1 MPATGL
7 SDELL
12 DELAGLAERR
22 HRDPGG
28 ILARAQELLA
38 SSPDPRVQAC
48 AHWVAAL
55 ALHELGRAPEA
66 VAGYRRSIDVCTRH
80 RLDRPHGSARA
91 GLAHSLLSIGDRAG
105 ADREMARARQVA
117 APDER
122 GVVEMLHGVLLNRT
136 GRLDQALAAYRRAL
150 RSLERADDLPSIAR
164 LRLNRGILHA
174 YQGDLGAALH
184 DLTESERIALARD
197 LPVLAAMAAHNTGF
211 AHGRWGNVPDALAAF
226 DRAARAYAGL
236 DRPGRLPGVLQADR
250 CEVLL
255 LAGLL
260 VEARAAATAAVT
272 AMEAAGEAA
281 HLPECRLLLA
291 RALLAQHAYADAAG
305 QATLAARQ
313 FAATRRPP
321 WAALARYVAIQAE
334 ALAGEDER
342 VPPPDMLRRCRRIAV
357 ELETQGWPVEAVHV
371 RTFIG
376 RMALAA
382 GRPAVARTE
391 LARAA
396 AARARG
402 TADLRAGAWHAT
414 ALLRLADGD
423 RSGAKRALTRGMA
436 VVDEY
441 CATLGAT
448 ELRASAAGH
457 GADLARLGI
466 RLALLEGRPAPVL
479 HWAERWRAGALRH
492 PAVRPP
498 DDAELAGD
506 LAELR
511 RLRTE
516 LRDADLGGPEAR
528 ELRARAGALEEAV
541 RARTLRS
548 SSGRGAGA
556 GRIDLPALRR
566 ALGDR
571 ALVEYVALE
580 GDLYAVTVTRAG
592 TRLHALGP
600 AAAVE
605 EEKQYLLF
613 TLRRLLWGR
622 SPGAAA
628 DALAV
633 TAARLDDLLLAPLG
647 LPAGTPLV
655 VVPTGVLHGLPW
667 ACLPGSA
674 DRSTTVAPS
683 AAVWLGGRDRDRD
696 GGGEAG
702 PVAGGGRVARVA
714 GPQLPGAE
722 AEVKE
727 LADLDGE
734 AEVLAGAEATAANVL
749 AAFERSDVVHLA
761 AHGVFRA
768 DSPLF
773 SSVLLA
779 DGPLTV
785 YDLERVHAAPA
796 LVVLAACDAA
806 AAVVRSGDELLGTA
820 TALLGLGV
828 RSVVAPVL
836 AVPDDA
842 TAGFMVAFHRR
853 LRAGDGVATAL
864 ARASGGGHRGAA
876 AAFVC
881 IGRDDGTVGRP
892 NARVFHP
899 ERVAQTG
906 SEVYE
911 GGGAG

>member
-7 SDELL
+7 ADQLL

-28 ILARAQELLA
+28 ILARAGELLVA
-38 SSPDPRVQAC
+38 SDDPRVQAC

-55 ALHELGRAPEA
+55 ALHELGQAADA
-66 VAGYRRSIDVCTRH
+66 VAAYRRSIELCTRH
-80 RLDRPHGSARA
+80 RLGSPEAPARA
-91 GLAHSLLSIGDRAG
+91 GLAHSLLSVGDRAG
-105 ADREMARARQVA
+105 ADREMATARQVA

-136 GRLDQALAAYRRAL
+136 GRLDQALTTYRRAL
-150 RSLERADDLPSIAR
+150 RSLEQAGDLPSIAR

-174 YQGDLGAALH
+174 YQGDLAGALD
-184 DLTESERIALARD
+184 DLGESERIAEGRD

-211 AHGRWGNVPDALAAF
+211 AQGRLGNVPDALAAF
-226 DRAARAYAGL
+226 DRAERAYAVL
-236 DRPGRLPGVLQADR
+236 ERPGRLPGVLQADR

-260 VEARAAATAAVT
+260 VEARAAAAASVA

-291 RALLAQHAYADAAG
+291 RAMLAQHAYADAAA

-313 FAATRRPP
+313 FAATRRLP
-321 WAALARYVAIQAE
+321 WAALSRYVAIQAE
-334 ALAGEDER
+334 ALSSEDER
-342 VPPPDMLRRCRRIAV
+342 VPPPDMLRRSRRIAV
-357 ELETQGWPVEAVHV
+357 ELETHGWPVEAVHV

-396 AARARG
+396 EARARG

-414 ALLRLADGD
+414 ALLRLAEGD

-457 GADLARLGI
+457 GAELARLGI
-466 RLALLEGRPAPVL
+466 RLALLDGRPAPVL

-498 DDAELAGD
+498 DDEELAAD

-516 LRDADLGGPEAR
+516 LRDTDSDGAGARDLW
-528 ELRARAGALEEAV
+528 ARAGALEEAV
-541 RARTLRS
+541 RARTLQS
-548 SSGRGAGA
+548 SAGRAA
-556 GRIDLPALRR
+556 ATGRIDLPVLRR

-571 ALVEYVALE
+571 ALVEYVTLE
-580 GDLYAVTVTRAG
+580 GDLHAVTVTRAG

-605 EEKQYLLF
+605 QEKQYLLF
-613 TLRRLLWGR
+613 TLRRLLSGR
-622 SPGAAA
+622 SPAAAA
-628 DALAV
+628 DALAL
-633 TAARLDDLLLAPLG
+633 TADRLDDLLLAPLG
-647 LPAGTPLV
+647 LPAGVPLV

-674 DRSTTVAPS
+674 GHSITVAPS
-683 AAVWLGGRDRDRD
+683 AAVWHDDRHGR
-696 GGGEAG
+696 GA
-702 PVAGGGRVARVA
+702 AGRVPAAGTRVTLVA

-722 AEVKE
+722 AEVRE
-727 LADLDGE
+727 LAALYGD
-734 AEVLAGAEATAANVL
+734 AEVLAGADATAANVL

-761 AHGVFRA
+761 AHGFFRA

-773 SSVLLA
+773 SSVLLG

-785 YDLERVHAAPA
+785 YDLERVRAAPA
-796 LVVLAACDAA
+796 LVVLSACDAA
-806 AAVVRSGDELLGTA
+806 AAVVHSGDDLLGTA

-836 AVPDDA
+836 AVPDEA
-842 TAGFMVAFHRR
+842 TVGFMVAFHRR
-853 LRAGDGVATAL
+853 LRAGDRVAAAL
-864 ARASGGGHRGAA
+864 AGASGGSHRGAA

-881 IGRDDGTVGRP
+881 IGRDEEPTNRTAGGLFRP
-892 NARVFHP
+892 EMVAP
-899 ERVAQTG
+899 ENV
-906 SEVYE
+906 EVYE
-911 GGGAG
+911 GEGAG